1 MPKIIK
7 FHTWFEQ
14 TTLSPYVEPS
24 RLTSL
29 SHGDEQYVFAC
40 GHVLWFANQ
49 YNPPRSQFSS
59 LRSLCGGTKHWFNP
73 QPMAAGPPPGW
84 VCCKDNTAGLP
95 FQVAGELFAA
105 YSILLAEVSP
115 ICWRYYTEVF
125 LWSGSA
131 WREAFAPRA
140 GLGRID
146 IPSIEQSKPRAD
158 ALRST
163 NVWQSKVYSRSF
175 VRNSSEHSRSHVLQK
190 IQDTSSI
197 MHVTKLRGSG
207 RPAMN
212 SRSSLACERLGHQHS
227 ALSLTTRI
235 DSCFLLNNI
244 ISHLRVGI
252 VTRRNGRH
260 IFVEVLIRVKGLER
274 SPGRGIGICC
284 RHNSSSVKFLLFL
297 RAHRPLLRI
306 SSIWSL
312 VTFS

>member
-1 MPKIIK
+1 M
-7 FHTWFEQ
+7 
-14 TTLSPYVEPS
+14 V
-24 RLTSL
+24 
-29 SHGDEQYVFAC
+29 
-40 GHVLWFANQ
+40 
-49 YNPPRSQFSS
+49 
-59 LRSLCGGTKHWFNP
+59 
-73 QPMAAGPPPGW
+73 W
-84 VCCKDNTAGLP
+84 VCLERSFCAK
-95 FQVAGELFAA
+95 
-105 YSILLAEVSP
+105 SWI
-115 ICWRYYTEVF
+115 
-125 LWSGSA
+125 
-131 WREAFAPRA
+131 
-140 GLGRID
+140 GRID
-146 IPSIEQSKPRAD
+146 ISSIEQSKPRAD
-158 ALRST
+158 VLRST

-227 ALSLTTRI
+227 ALSLRTRI

-274 SPGRGIGICC
+274 SPGGG
-284 RHNSSSVKFLLFL
+284 SESAAATTLLLFKFILFL

-312 VTFS
+312 VTLS